1 MSSTVLNIRGVDP
14 LEVAENFF
22 FFGRA
27 RGSPLDTAAD
37 TWKNAVNV
45 VAAWLLRHVHAG
57 DDIERLDKTIRE
69 SKKDILMST
78 LVASRLVDRKFRPL
92 SPLST

>member
-1 MSSTVLNIRGVDP
+1 MSTVLSIRGVDS

-22 FFGRA
+22 FFFGCV
-27 RGSPLDTAAD
+27 RGSPLATAAD
-37 TWKNAVNV
+37 TWKKAVNV

-57 DDIERLDKTIRE
+57 DIEGLDKTIRE
-69 SKKDILMST
+69 SNKDILMST

-92 SPLST
+92 SPLSR